1 MRKVIY
7 SMGVSLDGYVEGPN
21 RELGW
26 STPDEELHRFWND
39 RARETGTFLY
49 GRRLYELM
57 ADFWPTADTDPSA
70 PDYVVEFARIW
81 RDMPKV
87 VFSRTL
93 EKVDWN
99 STLVRGN
106 VAEEVANLKE

>member
-1 MRKVIY
+1 
-7 SMGVSLDGYVEGPN
+7 
-21 RELGW
+21 
-26 STPDEELHRFWND
+26 
-39 RARETGTFLY
+39 
-49 GRRLYELM
+49 
-57 ADFWPTADTDPSA
+57 
-70 PDYVVEFARIW
+70 
-81 RDMPKV
+81 MPKV